1 MLEPRN
7 SISTG
12 KGGYKFKNQFTMVV
26 LLFPP
31 RADGRSFVRT
41 KSLDGIC
48 STPFPVA
55 ASARALRENKVKR
68 RERYKHNYQKQI

>member
-1 MLEPRN
+1 M
-7 SISTG
+7 
-12 KGGYKFKNQFTMVV
+12 MV

-31 RADGRSFVRT
+31 RADGRSFVRS

-48 STPFPVA
+48 STLFPVA